1 MSRGKKSRSR
11 QARRGFGKRILRNRL
26 FHQSCH
32 FETLEART
40 LLSAV
45 LSTAPAAP
53 LGPIAP
59 SVVADQPVQPST
71 GPLCAP
77 VAAVV
82 NGPAVQA
89 AANTI
94 DITAAWLA
102 QQGAAPYIL
111 SSSNTTYV
119 LQTDVTVNGTAF
131 VFGAKGITLDLNGH
145 TVTYGNSAPISVTN
159 GGFEAGNVGD
169 TAVAGWDLTAAPGA
183 SLAAVGN
190 TMLWGNN
197 VLEFANISTAQT
209 IKSNTITLPTAN
221 RQYTA
226 LVTPASPIA
235 TNAPGGNQGETITLA
250 VYNASDNSLIGSTA
264 LANWLGYSVVLNF
277 NPGSA
282 TSVYIKI
289 TADPSTT
296 PADSCTT
303 YIDDVELSPSRDYG
317 IIASTNWGDLPT
329 WMQTTSIKNAMIAM
343 GGTGANAVIQNGTI
357 TQGQAGGYRSLPI
370 YCQAVNGILI
380 QNVTSASSG
389 ADTGAVDANW
399 SSNVTVQNNVFND
412 TATLFTDRMTT
423 SVCSIVNISRTPSNV
438 LVQGNTI
445 NNAPCSAIVASQT
458 NGLTISGNTISMAAT
473 VGNSFGVLLSY
484 VSNFAVASNTVTG
497 NGRGI
502 CLDGA
507 GGLSTIHSSDNGTF
521 HDNYVDVREH
531 TEREYG
537 TSGGGGAGLAF
548 YMRTYDDRGWTNID
562 VYNNTFI
569 CRTGGVAAGDRSEAI
584 GMRLVTSPSS
594 YDFAVSGIAVLP
606 TVGAVYSNNGNN
618 YTVISADSSHLLL
631 SGANTP
637 SASGTLTKQSG
648 TGDASI
654 TFGSWIPEAN
664 STGADMGNVIE
675 NNTFKAIVE
684 TDDGNTHAIA
694 FADDSLMPNTSPLIE
709 NNVFESNDTSLQV
722 GWDYGG
728 DTYDGDFVSNT
739 CRRNTTEGDQSRTYK
754 SVGIGYWISNIHNI
768 QLIDMRYENGAP
780 STITW
785 TANALPADGL
795 DRDVSV
801 GWLLN
806 VTVESTSGAVLPDA
820 TVSIFDKNG
829 AIVYSGM
836 TDANGQI
843 KDIPLLTTIY
853 RQSHTN
859 LTTINTDDSNPY
871 QIEVSLAGYHQSPTQ
886 LATLT
891 QSQDVLVQWI
901 NQPPSVATPAAATP
915 SPVTGTTTAL
925 SVFGADDGG
934 EANLTYTWTTLSK
947 PNGAADPTYTLNDN
961 NAAKDTTATFYQAGD
976 YTFQVTIVNAG
987 GLFVTSTVSV
997 TVDQTLTSIVV
1008 SPTAAVLDENQS
1020 QQFSATAY
1028 DQFDDA
1034 LDDQPAFAW
1043 SDVSGIGSI
1052 NAAGLYTS
1060 ASTAGTDTIVASSA
1074 AVSGS
1079 ATITVN
1085 NAAPTLVTTPRATP
1099 SPVVATS
1106 TTLSVLGADDGGE
1119 ANLTYTWRSFSKPTG
1134 AADPT
1139 YTLNGNNAAKNTV
1152 ATFYKAGSY
1161 TFQVTIADAGG
1172 LSTTSTVVVAV
1183 NQTLTSIVVS
1193 PAAVTLNA
1201 KQTQQFAAI
1210 GYDQFNAAMSNQPA
1224 FTWSLVSGGGS
1235 ISVAGLYTAPAT
1247 SGLATISTSVG
1258 SVSSSATITVSGPV
1272 IANMVVLTS
1281 RGYMTWNAADS
1292 AGVASSSLTVDGR
1305 AVTKLYGPY
1314 KAAVGVDYCGMFGV
1328 LSSGTH
1334 SYTITA
1340 TDKLGNSSQ
1349 STGTFSTQGQAG
1361 PAIGSVVV
1369 VAAQGLMT
1377 WNVLYPA
1384 GIGTTGL
1391 TVDGAVVKTIYG
1403 PIAATSGVNFAGVFG
1418 TLAAGPHGY
1427 TIIAT
1432 DTQGNRSQ
1440 YSGTFNV
1447 VAAGPSPTIGSVVVV
1462 AAQGLMTWNVQD
1474 PAGVKSTGLSVDG
1487 TAAKRIYGPY
1497 TASTGVN
1504 YAGIFGI
1511 LLAGNHT
1518 YTITATDNLGHTSQ
1532 LPGDFDIPLVP
1543 LSIDAAAKPS
1553 AAAASL
1559 TEPQL
1564 APVVLEAERRLAAV
1578 VGTVAQTAMAGVRVQ
1593 IADLPDG
1600 LLGEVV
1606 GKTVLIDR
1614 DAAGYGWFVDP
1625 TPADDAE
1632 FAVRLGGDAL
1642 AARSG
1647 SPAADRVDLLTAVM
1661 HEMGHILGYGHDNS
1675 LDLMNPDL
1683 PPGERRLL

>member
-1 MSRGKKSRSR
+1 
-11 QARRGFGKRILRNRL
+11 
-26 FHQSCH
+26 
-32 FETLEART
+32 
-40 LLSAV
+40 
-45 LSTAPAAP
+45 
-53 LGPIAP
+53 
-59 SVVADQPVQPST
+59 
-71 GPLCAP
+71 
-77 VAAVV
+77 
-82 NGPAVQA
+82 
-89 AANTI
+89 
-94 DITAAWLA
+94 
-102 QQGAAPYIL
+102 
-111 SSSNTTYV
+111 
-119 LQTDVTVNGTAF
+119 
-131 VFGAKGITLDLNGH
+131 
-145 TVTYGNSAPISVTN
+145 
-159 GGFEAGNVGD
+159 
-169 TAVAGWDLTAAPGA
+169 
-183 SLAAVGN
+183 
-190 TMLWGNN
+190 
-197 VLEFANISTAQT
+197 
-209 IKSNTITLPTAN
+209 
-221 RQYTA
+221 
-226 LVTPASPIA
+226 
-235 TNAPGGNQGETITLA
+235 
-250 VYNASDNSLIGSTA
+250 
-264 LANWLGYSVVLNF
+264 
-277 NPGSA
+277 
-282 TSVYIKI
+282 
-289 TADPSTT
+289 
-296 PADSCTT
+296 
-303 YIDDVELSPSRDYG
+303 
-317 IIASTNWGDLPT
+317 
-329 WMQTTSIKNAMIAM
+329 
-343 GGTGANAVIQNGTI
+343 
-357 TQGQAGGYRSLPI
+357 
-370 YCQAVNGILI
+370 
-380 QNVTSASSG
+380 
-389 ADTGAVDANW
+389 
-399 SSNVTVQNNVFND
+399 
-412 TATLFTDRMTT
+412 
-423 SVCSIVNISRTPSNV
+423 
-438 LVQGNTI
+438 
-445 NNAPCSAIVASQT
+445 
-458 NGLTISGNTISMAAT
+458 
-473 VGNSFGVLLSY
+473 
-484 VSNFAVASNTVTG
+484 
-497 NGRGI
+497 
-502 CLDGA
+502 
-507 GGLSTIHSSDNGTF
+507 
-521 HDNYVDVREH
+521 
-531 TEREYG
+531 
-537 TSGGGGAGLAF
+537 
-548 YMRTYDDRGWTNID
+548 
-562 VYNNTFI
+562 
-569 CRTGGVAAGDRSEAI
+569 
-584 GMRLVTSPSS
+584 
-594 YDFAVSGIAVLP
+594 
-606 TVGAVYSNNGNN
+606 
-618 YTVISADSSHLLL
+618 
-631 SGANTP
+631 
-637 SASGTLTKQSG
+637 
-648 TGDASI
+648 
-654 TFGSWIPEAN
+654 
-664 STGADMGNVIE
+664 MGNVIE
-675 NNTFKAIVE
+675 NNTFEAIVE
-684 TDDGNTHAIA
+684 TDDSSTHAIA
-694 FADDSLMPNTSPLIE
+694 FADDSLLPNTSPLIE
-709 NNVFESNDTSLQV
+709 NNVFESNDRSLQI
-722 GWDYGG
+722 GWDYGI

-739 CRRNTTEGDQSRTYK
+739 CRRNTTEGDQTRTYT
-754 SVGIGYWISNIHNI
+754 SVGVGYWISNIHNI
-768 QLIDMRYENGAP
+768 KLIDMRYENGAP

-795 DRDVSV
+795 DRDVLV

-806 VTVESTSGAVLPDA
+806 VTVESTSGAVLPGA

-976 YTFQVTIVNAG
+976 YTFQVTIVDAG

-1224 FTWSLVSGGGS
+1224 FTWSLVSGGGFDQRGRPLHGAGHQRVGHHQHFS
-1235 ISVAGLYTAPAT
+1235 WFGKQQRDDHGERSGDCKHGGPHVARLHD
-1247 SGLATISTSVG
+1247 LE
-1258 SVSSSATITVSGPV
+1258 
-1272 IANMVVLTS
+1272 
-1281 RGYMTWNAADS
+1281 RRRQ

-1632 FAVRLGGDAL
+1632 FAVRLGGDVL